1 MQDSR
6 TYVSVSDCSCF
17 FLLPFTFHHHW
28 ATFDARLPDI
38 CFSLRRLLLSHQM
51 PHSLPVCGWDMNG
64 HYELKEHVVFFSQ
77 LSLPCCTVYR
87 AILGSQ
93 PCIDALWHSDATWRL
108 WLAIPAI
115 ITVLLR
121 VVKYATRYVF
131 EVTRYVI
138 HVTRNLNYVTRF
150 LS

>member
-1 MQDSR
+1 
-6 TYVSVSDCSCF
+6 
-17 FLLPFTFHHHW
+17 
-28 ATFDARLPDI
+28 
-38 CFSLRRLLLSHQM
+38 M
-51 PHSLPVCGWDMNG
+51 P
-64 HYELKEHVVFFSQ
+64 
-77 LSLPCCTVYR
+77 R
-87 AILGSQ
+87 SQ
-93 PCIDALWHSDATWRL
+93 PAVHLSAAAGKCKFNASRDLNSRASNVRARCHRRTCDAEDAAAAYLLCSERL